1 MRVTQFTYYN
11 NFINSE
17 QQDSSEL
24 NKIQTKLAS
33 GKKIENMYDNPIIYE
48 KDLSFKEEIN
58 SFEEIKNSA
67 NFAKTFANETD
78 TALNDMTNTLT
89 SFKTK
94 LLDAAND
101 TNNVSN
107 RQAIAK
113 ELEAELTHL
122 KDLANT
128 SINGKYIFSG
138 SAFNKKPI
146 DDNFKYQGNDK
157 KVKAFLGAGV
167 ERAYN
172 IDGKSLFLGRDND
185 YKKHTTLN
193 VIQYDKMKANREFV
207 VRGNNGKLY
216 IDKNITKDG
225 KIPDSSAPDVNEP
238 VGVDSEIRSLTGVED
253 NYDSTT
259 DTYSDGTSYFHLKG
273 KKPDGE
279 NFFTKFSLSNSDK
292 VSDLL
297 DKIGEAFGNTPTSKV
312 VDVSLNSDGEI
323 EIKNNKSGKMIND
336 FFMVASNKDESSI
349 NDLVKNGDYVVKF
362 QESKFNS
369 IRNETQISATNRNF
383 DNRIFNFASTFKLMD
398 NSRDAVSSDL
408 IQNVIGVNA
417 YDPVNKVYSTI
428 DHLNLT
434 GTDTSGNSVN
444 VNLSITS
451 STTMND
457 LINEIKNN
465 FGDVNVSLE
474 NGKLIVTDNTI
485 SKTQTSKL
493 SLSITAQ
500 DSSNNNLEAFRSDD
514 IVNSNNVYMQKNG
527 NSLTSNVSQIE
538 KDKIIYY
545 KDNQKILED
554 NSNAQQFATKDT
566 TLMNVIGD
574 DATPKDINLN
584 FKDINGNEK
593 KAKIEL
599 RDTIKSMPATY
610 ESSNND
616 EILMD
621 TTKKSNTMNK
631 YYEIMGKSIV
641 DENGKDVDVKYL
653 KVSDGSTTKEIA
665 LNDNTTFSD
674 IVNNSGGLLT
684 SYANGEFKTSN
695 SNVTIT
701 LQDVNQN
708 DLKAGFKSN
717 YQIDLNND
725 GKISY
730 GEIFNI
736 FDDNGELTP
745 AHTHIKT
752 ISTLDPVTCKLCQS
766 EQTNK
771 GVTFKQLGDV
781 VSMLGSDEIS
791 PNSFDVYNQNVKDA
805 ENKVSMDVDNKGKI
819 NIKDNTASPSKMDMS
834 MAASSLTSAFFD
846 NESSSVNNSGSS
858 QTFSIEIDGDN
869 YSMNVNNGESV
880 HNFIDDI
887 NSGKLV
893 DSSGNSLNVKAYFKS
908 SHIYL
913 DFSNVKGKIDSIDD
927 SNLLTDFK
935 NRDDNSFTVQENNA
949 ITIDE
954 PETDFFGTL
963 QKAIDAVKNGQ
974 NYANASSIDPRNFG
988 IQGALEAIEH
998 IMDRVGR
1005 EDATTGA
1012 VSQEFDLTIQRT
1024 DMLKNHITVLQSDN
1038 IDTDIG
1044 KASMQLNSL
1053 KLSYQAL
1060 LASIAKVNNLTLLN
1074 YLR

>member
-207 VRGNNGKLY
+207 VRGNDGKLY

-259 DTYSDGTSYFHLKG
+259 DTYSDGTSYFYLKG

-279 NFFTKFSLSNSDK
+279 NFSTKFSLSNSDK

-297 DKIGEAFGNTPTSKV
+297 DKIGEAFGNTSTSSV
-312 VDVSLNSDGEI
+312 VNISLNSDGEI
-323 EIKNNKSGKMIND
+323 EIKNTKSGKMIND
-336 FFMVASNKDESSI
+336 FFMVASNKNEPSI
-349 NDLVKNGDYVVKF
+349 NDLVKNGDYIVKF
-362 QESKFNS
+362 QQSGFNS
-369 IRNETQISATNRNF
+369 TRNETQITATNKDF
-383 DNRIFNFASTFKLMD
+383 DNRIFKFASTFKLMN
-398 NSRDAVSSDL
+398 NSRDAINSDL
-408 IQNVIGVNA
+408 IQNVIGTTA
-417 YDPVNKVYSTI
+417 YDPVNKKYSTI

-444 VNLSITS
+444 VNLNVTS

-457 LINEIKNN
+457 LVNEIKNN
-465 FGDVNVSLE
+465 FGNVNVSLE

-485 SKTQTSKL
+485 SKTETSKL
-493 SLSITAQ
+493 SLSIIAQ
-500 DSSNNNLEAFRSDD
+500 DSNNNDLQAFRSDD
-514 IVNSNNVYMQKNG
+514 IVNSNNVYMQKKG
-527 NSLTSNVSQIE
+527 NVLSSNVSQIE

-545 KDNQKILED
+545 KDNQKIVED
-554 NSNAQQFATKDT
+554 NPNAQQFATKDT
-566 TLMNVIGD
+566 TLMNVMGD
-574 DATPKDINLN
+574 DATPKDININ
-584 FKDINGNEK
+584 FKDINGVEK

-599 RDTIKSMPATY
+599 RDTIKAIPATY
-610 ESSNND
+610 ESSND
-616 EILMD
+616 SIIMD
-621 TTKKSNTMNK
+621 PTKKSNSTNK
-631 YYEIMGKSIV
+631 YYETMGKSII
-641 DENGKDVDVKYL
+641 DNTGHHVDVKYL

-665 LNDNTTFSD
+665 IDDNTTFKD
-674 IVNNSGGLLT
+674 IINNSGGLLT
-684 SYANGEFKTSN
+684 NYTNGKFTTANN
-695 SNVTIT
+695 NVTIT
-701 LQDVNQN
+701 LQDINQN
-708 DLKAGFKSN
+708 DLQAGFKSN

-736 FDDNGELTP
+736 FDDKGNLTP
-745 AHTHIKT
+745 AHTQIKT

-766 EQTNK
+766 EQINK

-781 VSMLGSDEIS
+781 FSMLGSDDIS
-791 PNSFDVYNQNVKDA
+791 PNSFDVYNNNLKNA
-805 ENKVSMDVDNKGKI
+805 ENKVSMDLNNKGQI
-819 NIKDNTASPSKMDMS
+819 NIKDNTASPSKMDIS
-834 MAASSLTSAFFD
+834 MYASSLTSAFFD
-846 NESSSVNNSGSS
+846 NESSSVNNSGSN
-858 QTFSIEIDGDN
+858 QTFSITVNGDS
-869 YSMNVNNGESV
+869 YSMNVNYKEKLHS
-880 HNFIDDI
+880 FIDDI
-887 NSGKLV
+887 NSGKLK
-893 DSSGNSLNVKAYFKS
+893 DSSGNSLNLKAYYKS

-913 DFSNVKGKIDSIDD
+913 DFSNVNGKIDSIDD
-927 SNLLTDFK
+927 SGLVTDFK
-935 NRDDNSFTVQENNA
+935 KRDDNSFTTQENNA

-954 PETDFFGTL
+954 PQIDFFGTL
-963 QKAIDAVKNGQ
+963 QKAIEAVKNGQ
-974 NYANASSIDPRNFG
+974 NYANANSNDPRNFG
-988 IQGALEAIEH
+988 IQGALEAIKH
-998 IMDRVGR
+998 VMDRVGR

-1012 VSQEFDLTIQRT
+1012 VSQEFDMSIQRV
-1024 DMLKNHITVLQSDN
+1024 DMLKNHVITLQSDN

-1044 KASMQLNSL
+1044 AASIRLNSL

-1060 LASIAKVNNLTLLN
+1060 LASISKVNNLTLLN

>member
-11 NFINSE
+11 NFIVSQ
-17 QQDSSEL
+17 QQDLNEL
-24 NKIQTKLAS
+24 TKIQTELAT

-58 SFEEIKNSA
+58 SFEEVKKSA
-67 NFAKTFANETD
+67 SFAKTFTNETD
-78 TALNDMTNTLT
+78 TTLNEMTNTLT

-94 LLDAAND
+94 LLQAAND
-101 TNNVSN
+101 TNNQAN
-107 RQAIAK
+107 REAIAK
-113 ELEAELTHL
+113 ELEAELIHL

-128 SINGKYIFSG
+128 SIDGKYIFSG

-146 DDNFKYQGNDK
+146 DDDFKYQGNDK

-185 YKKHTTLN
+185 YKKHITFN

-207 VRGNNGKLY
+207 VRGRDGKLY
-216 IDKNITKDG
+216 IDKDITKHG
-225 KIPDSSAPDVNEP
+225 KVPDSTAPNVNEP
-238 VGVDSEIRSLTGVED
+238 VNVDSEIRSLTGVSD
-253 NYDSTT
+253 KYDSNT
-259 DTYSDGTSYFHLKG
+259 DTYSDGTSYFYLKG

-292 VSDLL
+292 IEDLL
-297 DKIGEAFGNTPTSKV
+297 NKIGESFGNTTTSKV
-312 VDVSLNSDGEI
+312 VDVSLNSEGEI
-323 EIKNNKSGKMIND
+323 QIKNAKSGKMIND
-336 FFMVASNKDESSI
+336 FFMVASDKDENSI
-349 NDLVKNGDYVVKF
+349 DDLVKNGDYIVRF
-362 QESKFNS
+362 QQSNFNS
-369 IRNETQISATNRNF
+369 PRNEIQISATNKYF
-383 DNRIFNFASTFKLMD
+383 DNRIFKFASTFKLID
-398 NSRDAVSSDL
+398 NSRNALSNDL
-408 IQNVIGVNA
+408 LQNVIGSKA

-428 DHLNLT
+428 DHLNLS

-465 FGDVNVSLE
+465 FGDVDVSLE
-474 NGKLIVTDNTI
+474 NGKLVITDNTI
-485 SKTQTSKL
+485 SKTESSKF
-493 SLSITAQ
+493 SLSISAQ
-500 DSSNNNLEAFRSDD
+500 DSSNNDLEAFRSDD
-514 IVNSNNVYMQKNG
+514 IVNSNNLYMQKKG
-527 NSLTSNVSQIE
+527 NILTSNVSQIE

-545 KDNQKILED
+545 KDNQKIVED
-554 NSNAQQFATKDT
+554 NPNAQKFATKESV
-566 TLMNVIGD
+566 LMNVIGD
-574 DATPKDINLN
+574 EATPKDINLN
-584 FKDINGNEK
+584 FKDINGIEK

-599 RDTIKSMPATY
+599 RDAIKSIPATY
-610 ESSNND
+610 ESSSNN

-621 TTKKSNTMNK
+621 TTKKSNSTSR
-631 YYEIMGKSIV
+631 YYETIGKSIIN
-641 DENGKDVDVKYL
+641 DEGNSVEVKYL
-653 KVSDGSTTKEIA
+653 KVTDGSTTKEIA

-684 SYANGEFKTSN
+684 GYSNGEFTTSS

-701 LQDVNQN
+701 LQDANQT

-736 FDDNGELTP
+736 FDDKGNLTP

-752 ISTLDPVTCKLCQS
+752 VSTLDPITCKLCQS
-766 EQTNK
+766 EQINK

-781 VSMLGSDEIS
+781 VSMLESDNIS
-791 PNSFDVYNQNVKDA
+791 PNSFDVYNNNLKDA
-805 ENKVSMDVDNKGKI
+805 KSQVRVDLDDKGRI
-819 NIKDNTASPSKMDMS
+819 NIKDNTSSLSKMDMS
-834 MAASSLTSAFFD
+834 IFASSLTSAFFD
-846 NESSSVNNSGSS
+846 NENSSVNNSGSS
-858 QTFSIEIDGDN
+858 QTFSITVDGDS
-869 YSMNVNNGESV
+869 YSMNVDNGQSV
-880 HNFIDDI
+880 SSFIDDI

-893 DSSGNSLNVKAYFKS
+893 DGSGNILKVKAYYKS
-908 SHIYL
+908 SRIYL
-913 DFSNVKGKIDSIDD
+913 DFSNVNGKIESIDD

-935 NRDDNSFTVQENNA
+935 KRNDNSFTVQENNA

-954 PETDFFGTL
+954 PESDFFGTL
-963 QKAIDAVKNGQ
+963 QKAIEAVKNGQ
-974 NYANASSIDPRNFG
+974 NYANASSNDPRNFG

-998 IMDRVGR
+998 VMDRVRR

-1012 VSQEFDLTIQRT
+1012 VSEEFDLTIQRT

-1053 KLSYQAL
+1053 KLSYEAL
-1060 LASIAKVNNLTLLN
+1060 LASISKISNLTLLN

>member
-11 NFINSE
+11 NFINSQ
-17 QQDSSEL
+17 QQDLSEL
-24 NKIQTKLAS
+24 NKVQAQLAS
-33 GKKIENMYDNPIIYE
+33 GKKIENMYDNPIVYE
-48 KDLSFKEEIN
+48 KDLGFKEEIN
-58 SFEEIKNSA
+58 SFIQVKKSA
-67 NFAKTFANETD
+67 SFAKTFANETD
-78 TALNDMTNTLT
+78 TTLNEMTDTLT
-89 SFKTK
+89 TFKTK
-94 LLDAAND
+94 LLQAAND
-101 TNNVSN
+101 TNNDAN
-107 RQAIAK
+107 REAIAK

-128 SINGKYIFSG
+128 SIDGKYIFSG

-146 DDNFKYQGNDK
+146 DDNFKYQGNDV

-172 IDGKSLFLGRDND
+172 IDGKSLFFGRDND

-193 VIQYDKMKANREFV
+193 VIQYDKMKANHEFV

-216 IDKNITKDG
+216 IDKDIKKHG

-238 VGVDSEIRSLTGVED
+238 VGVESEIRSLTGVSD
-253 NYDSTT
+253 KYDSAT
-259 DTYSDGTSYFHLKG
+259 DTYSDGTSYFYLKG

-279 NFFTKFSLSNSDK
+279 NFFTKFSLTNSDK

-297 DKIGEAFGNTPTSKV
+297 DKIGEAFGNTATSKV

-323 EIKNNKSGKMIND
+323 EIKNSKSGKMIND
-336 FFMVASNKDESSI
+336 FFMVASNKDEPSI
-349 NDLVKNGDYVVKF
+349 NDLVKNGDYIVRF

-369 IRNETQISATNRNF
+369 IRNETQIKATNKNF
-383 DNRIFNFASTFKLMD
+383 DNRIFKFASTFKLMD
-398 NSRDAVSSDL
+398 NSRDAISGDL
-408 IQNVIGVNA
+408 IQNVMGVKA

-457 LINEIKNN
+457 LVNEIKNN

-514 IVNSNNVYMQKNG
+514 IINSNNVYMQKNG
-527 NSLTSNVSQIE
+527 NVLNSNISQIQ
-538 KDKIIYY
+538 KDKIVYY
-545 KDNQKILED
+545 KDNQKIVED
-554 NSNAQQFATKDT
+554 NPNAQQFATKET
-566 TLMNVIGD
+566 TLMNVMGD
-574 DATPKDINLN
+574 DATPKEINLN

-599 RDTIKSMPATY
+599 RDTIKSVPAVY
-610 ESSNND
+610 ESTNKA
-616 EILMD
+616 ILMD
-621 TTKKSNTMNK
+621 TTKSSNSTDT
-631 YYEIMGKSIV
+631 YYETMGRTIV
-641 DENGKDVDVKYL
+641 DNTGQNVEVKYL

-665 LNDNTTFSD
+665 LNDNTTFKD
-674 IVNNSGGLLT
+674 IISNSGGLLT
-684 SYANGEFKTSN
+684 GYSNGKFITAND
-695 SNVTIT
+695 NVTIT
-701 LQDVNQN
+701 LQDKNQN
-708 DLKAGFKSN
+708 DLNAGFKSN

-736 FDDNGELTP
+736 FDDNGNLTP
-745 AHTHIKT
+745 AHTQIKT
-752 ISTLDPVTCKLCQS
+752 VSTLDPVTCKLCQS

-805 ENKVSMDVDNKGKI
+805 ENKVSMDLDNKGRI
-819 NIKDNTASPSKMDMS
+819 TIKDNTSSSSKMDIS

-846 NESSSVNNSGSS
+846 NENSIVNNSGSS
-858 QTFSIEIDGDN
+858 QTFSVTIDGDK
-869 YSMNVNNGESV
+869 YSMNVNNNEKLHS
-880 HNFIDDI
+880 FIDDI

-893 DSSGNSLNVKAYFKS
+893 DSSGNSLNLKAYYKS

-913 DFSNVKGKIDSIDD
+913 DFSSVKGKIDSIDD

-935 NRDDNSFTVQENNA
+935 KRDDNSFTVQENNA

-974 NYANASSIDPRNFG
+974 NYANADSNDPRNFG

-998 IMDRVGR
+998 VMDRVRR

>member
-11 NFINSE
+11 NFITN
-17 QQDSSEL
+17 QQSEL
-24 NKIQTKLAS
+24 NELNKVQSQLAS
-33 GKKIENMYDNPIIYE
+33 GKKIENMYDNPIIFE
-48 KDLSFKEEIN
+48 KDLGFKEEIN
-58 SFEEIKNSA
+58 SFVQIKKSA

-78 TALNDMTNTLT
+78 TTLNEMTKTLT

-94 LLDAAND
+94 LLQAAND
-101 TNNVSN
+101 SNNDTN

-128 SINGKYIFSG
+128 SLDGKYIFSG
-138 SAFNKKPI
+138 SAFDKKPI

-157 KVKAFLGAGV
+157 KVKAFLGEGV

-193 VIQYDKMKANREFV
+193 VIQYDKLKANREFV
-207 VRGNNGKLY
+207 VRGDDGKLY
-216 IDKNITKDG
+216 IDKHIKEHG
-225 KIPDSSAPDVNEP
+225 KVPDSTEPDINEP
-238 VGVDSEIRSLTGVED
+238 IGVDSEIRSLTGVED
-253 NYDSTT
+253 KYDSTT
-259 DTYSDGTSYFHLKG
+259 DTYSDGTSYFYIKG

-297 DKIGEAFGNTPTSKV
+297 DKIGKAFGNTPTSKV

-323 EIKNNKSGKMIND
+323 EVKNNQSGKMVGD
-336 FFMVASNKDESSI
+336 FFMVASNKDEPSI
-349 NDLVKNGDYVVKF
+349 DDLVKNGDYVVRF

-408 IQNVIGVNA
+408 IQNVIGVKA

-451 STTMND
+451 STTMSD
-457 LINEIKNN
+457 LVNEIKNN

-474 NGKLIVTDNTI
+474 NGKLIITDNTI
-485 SKTQTSKL
+485 SKTETSKL
-493 SLSITAQ
+493 SLSIAAQ

-514 IVNSNNVYMQKNG
+514 IINANNVYMQKNG
-527 NSLTSNVSQIE
+527 NILTSNVSQIE

-554 NSNAQQFATKDT
+554 NPNAQQFATKDT

-584 FKDINGNEK
+584 FKDINGVEK

-599 RDTIKSMPATY
+599 RDTIKSIPATY
-610 ESSNND
+610 ESSSSD

-621 TTKKSNTMNK
+621 TTKNSNSTSR
-631 YYEIMGKSIV
+631 YYETMGRNII
-641 DENGKDVDVKYL
+641 DENGKKVEVKYL
-653 KVSDGSTTKEIA
+653 KISDGSTTKEIA

-684 SYANGEFKTSN
+684 GYSNGKFTTAN

-701 LQDVNQN
+701 LQDTNQN
-708 DLKAGFKSN
+708 DLNAGFKSN

-736 FDDNGELTP
+736 FDDKGELTP
-745 AHTHIKT
+745 AHTQIKT
-752 ISTLDPVTCKLCQS
+752 ISTIDPVTCKLCQS
-766 EQTNK
+766 EKVNK

-781 VSMLGSDEIS
+781 VSMLGSNEIS
-791 PNSFDVYNQNVKDA
+791 PNSFEVYNNNLKDA
-805 ENKVSMDVDNKGKI
+805 ENKVSMDVDDKGRI
-819 NIKDNTASPSKMDMS
+819 TIKDNTSSPSKMDMS
-834 MAASSLTSAFFD
+834 VTAFSLTSAFFD

-858 QTFSIEIDGDN
+858 QTFSITIDGDS
-869 YSMNVNNGESV
+869 YSMNVNDNESV
-880 HNFIDDI
+880 NSFIQDI

-893 DSSGNSLNVKAYFKS
+893 DSSGNSLNVKAYYKS

-913 DFSNVKGKIDSIDD
+913 DFSSVKGNIDSIDD
-927 SNLLTDFK
+927 TNLLTDFK
-935 NRDDNSFTVQENNA
+935 NRDDNSFVTQDNNS

-954 PETDFFGTL
+954 PESDFFDTL

-974 NYANASSIDPRNFG
+974 NYANADSNDPRNFG

-998 IMDRVGR
+998 VMDRVRR
-1005 EDATTGA
+1005 EDATIGS
-1012 VSQEFDLTIQRT
+1012 VSQEFDMTIQRV
-1024 DMLKNHITVLQSDN
+1024 DMLKNHVTVLQSDN

-1044 KASMQLNSL
+1044 EASMKLNSL

-1060 LASIAKVNNLTLLN
+1060 LASISKVNNLTLLN
-1074 YLR
+1074 YLK